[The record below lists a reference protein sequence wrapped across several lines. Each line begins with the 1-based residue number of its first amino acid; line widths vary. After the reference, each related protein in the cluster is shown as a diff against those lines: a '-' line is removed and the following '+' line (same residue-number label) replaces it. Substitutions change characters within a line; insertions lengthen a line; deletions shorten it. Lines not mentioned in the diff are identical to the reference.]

1 MSYPRPLAR
10 LIEELKRLPGIGSRT
25 AQRLAFYLLSA
36 PPEEALRL
44 AEAIK
49 EAREKTFYCSVCGN
63 FTDIDPCSICSD
75 ARRDK
80 GIICVVEMPRD
91 VVAIERA
98 GCFKGVY
105 HVLHGVLSPLDGVG
119 PDKLRIQ
126 ELLQRLQEGEVREVI
141 LATSSTTEGEA
152 TALYLKRLLK
162 PLEVKVSR
170 LAYGL
175 PVGAEIELADEETIS
190 RALEGRREI

>member
-1 MSYPRPLAR
+1 MSYPRPVAR
-10 LIEELKRLPGIGSRT
+10 LIEEFKRLPGIGSRT

-44 AEAIK
+44 AEAIR

-63 FTDIDPCSICSD
+63 FTDTDPCSICSD

-80 GIICVVEMPRD
+80 GVLCVVEMPRD
-91 VVAIERA
+91 VAAIERA

-119 PDKLRIQ
+119 PDKLRLQ
-126 ELLQRLQEGEVREVI
+126 ELVLRLHEGEVKEVI
-141 LATSSTTEGEA
+141 IATSSTTEGEA

-162 PLEVKVSR
+162 PLGVKVSR

-190 RALEGRREI
+190 RALEGRKEF